1 MSEFKGPVCSTCRV
15 AACEVQ
21 PGTKNQPS
29 FCPMV
34 TRAALLETVA
44 ERYRADD
51 DLRRMALESART
63 EAAGYCVATRV
74 EETMDFARR
83 MGWRRLGIA
92 HCIGLVREAETARE
106 IFTAGGFEV
115 FTVCCK
121 VGAVDKETMG
131 VADAEKVRPGQYEV
145 MCNPV
150 AQAALLADAGTEF
163 NIVMGLCVGHDS
175 MFLMHSKAPATVLVV
190 KDRVLGHNPVAAL
203 YTSHSYYR
211 RLKTHDGRT
220 GRSRRG

>member
-1 MSEFKGPVCSTCRV
+1 
-15 AACEVQ
+15 
-21 PGTKNQPS
+21 
-29 FCPMV
+29 MV
-34 TRAALLETVA
+34 TDSELLHAVEGSC
-44 ERYRADD
+44 RHDD
-51 DLRRMALESART
+51 DLRRMAVESART

-92 HCIGLVREAETARE
+92 HCIGLMQEARTARE

-121 VGAVDKETMG
+121 VGSVDKESMG
-131 VADAEKVRPGQYEV
+131 IGDAEKVRPGQYEV

-150 AQAALLADAGTEF
+150 AQAALLAQAGTEF
-163 NIVMGLCVGHDS
+163 NVVIGLCVGHDS

-211 RLKTHDGRT
+211 RLKSKDG
-220 GRSRRG
+220 